1 MLRCLGDFIPIT
13 TFIRDIS
20 GAFLSVVATLHVFSA
35 VCKVSRR
42 DGHRHAPKHAP
53 KQALLGRQ
61 VVAGCKCPAGLK
73 KGLKASGVEFS

>member
-1 MLRCLGDFIPIT
+1 MVSI
-13 TFIRDIS
+13 
-20 GAFLSVVATLHVFSA
+20 LHVLSA
-35 VCKVSRR
+35 VCEVSRR

-73 KGLKASGVEFS
+73 KGLKASGVEVS